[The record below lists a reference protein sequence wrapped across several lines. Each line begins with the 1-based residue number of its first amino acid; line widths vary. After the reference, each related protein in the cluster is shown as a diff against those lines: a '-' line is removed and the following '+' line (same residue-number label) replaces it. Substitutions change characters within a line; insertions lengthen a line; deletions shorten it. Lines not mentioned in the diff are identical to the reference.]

1 MSDASGTQVG
11 PEINAPPNPA
21 LFGPQENPLRPRRKA
36 RRGDEGPS
44 LSITSLMDVLTIIL
58 VFLLKSYSNN
68 PVQLKQANDLQLPF
82 SKAKTFPNES
92 TAVTITQNYILVDDK
107 PCVTLVDG
115 KVATSD
121 LSQGELLIDPLYQ
134 KLLDAVDHE
143 KKVARYH
150 KGREFQGVVTV
161 IADRNIPFHLVTKVM
176 YTAGQAT
183 FGKFKFAVINEDA
196 G

>member
-1 MSDASGTQVG
+1 METQV
-11 PEINAPPNPA
+11 PAASEANALPDPA
-21 LFGPQENPLRPRRKA
+21 LYGPQAQGGRPRKKA
-36 RRGDEGPS
+36 KRGGDEPS

-82 SKAKTFPNES
+82 SKAKSFPQES
-92 TAVTITQNYILVDDK
+92 TAVTITGKYILVDDK
-107 PCVTLVDG
+107 PVVTLENT
-115 KVATSD
+115 KVSESD
-121 LSQGELLIDPLYQ
+121 LSGGGLLIDPLYQ

-143 KKVARYH
+143 KKVARFQ
-150 KGREFQGVVTV
+150 KNREFQGILTV
-161 IADRNIPFHLVTKVM
+161 IADRDVSYSLIVKVM

-196 G
+196 S